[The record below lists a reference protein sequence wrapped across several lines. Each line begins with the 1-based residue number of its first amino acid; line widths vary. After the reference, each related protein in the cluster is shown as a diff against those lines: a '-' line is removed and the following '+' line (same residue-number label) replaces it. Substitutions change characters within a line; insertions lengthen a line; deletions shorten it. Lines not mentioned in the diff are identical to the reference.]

1 MPATQTSPKV
11 TTDLAPEIVAA
22 IAAAINAVIDAPFE
36 ILDVSERRSDG
47 TLVSRWSMAGRRQIF
62 SSHNFR

>member
-1 MPATQTSPKV
+1 MPTTQSSSETAAV
-11 TTDLAPEIVAA
+11 LAPEILAA
-22 IAAAINAVIDAPFE
+22 ITAAIHAVIDAPFE
-36 ILDVSERRSDG
+36 IIDVSERRPDG